1 VRRRAKRTP
10 SWSVRRRQAVQ
21 LPARGMAVLTR
32 AYLGELNAVHVV
44 AMRAIQP
51 LIDRVSLRDADAPK
65 PRIDPAVAGEAAFV
79 LDRLALHFDGP
90 EVRRVVDSVTQSLAA
105 SVDRD
110 LKRIA
115 RIDPRALVS
124 DTLIRDFQE
133 RNVGLIRTVG
143 EDHVENL
150 KRFFQQSD
158 IRDLSARDVAAR
170 IQALTDVDAN
180 RARFWAV
187 DQSLKLHANITQTRA
202 QSVGLNR
209 YVWTTS
215 HDERVRDSHK
225 DLDGLTFSFDDPPVT
240 SEDGSQNNPGEDYN
254 CRCTPFLLLDNED
267 TAADVAEAA

>member
-1 VRRRAKRTP
+1 
-10 SWSVRRRQAVQ
+10 
-21 LPARGMAVLTR
+21 MAVLTR
-32 AYLGELNAVHVV
+32 AYLGELNEVHAM

-65 PRIDPAVAGEAAFV
+65 PRIDPAVAGEATFV
-79 LDRLALHFDGP
+79 LDRLALHFNGP
-90 EVRRVVDSVTQSLAA
+90 EVRRVVDSVTRSLAA

-215 HDERVRDSHK
+215 HDERVRDSHR
-225 DLDGLTFSFDDPPVT
+225 DLDGLAFSFDDPPVT

-267 TAADVAEAA
+267 TAADIAEAA